1 MNTKNIT
8 VTDKPLLNTNLDTN
22 FLKLVA
28 IISMFIDHVGAAFFP
43 EYPVFRWLGRLAF
56 PIFCYCMTVGM
67 LYTSNIRRY
76 LGRLGLFAVISQPF
90 WILAFNPQDILGNLT
105 NWNIFFTLFISLLA
119 VWGFKE
125 KKWWLFILAFL
136 VISLWN
142 FDYSSTGI
150 LLMLVFYLCRKK
162 PSLGAVLY
170 VLLYLPAFFTA
181 SPGDPLSLTIGNYGS
196 GFEAGALLAFPLIFL
211 HTNTSL
217 RIPKWFFYAFYPAHL
232 ALIALVR
239 FLLGF

>member
-8 VTDKPLLNTNLDTN
+8 VTDNPLLNTNLDTN

-90 WILAFNPQDILGNLT
+90 WILAFWPYGVLKKKNGG
-105 NWNIFFTLFISLLA
+105 FSSLPS
-119 VWGFKE
+119 
-125 KKWWLFILAFL
+125 WLYLC
-136 VISLWN
+136 
-142 FDYSSTGI
+142 GI
-150 LLMLVFYLCRKK
+150 LIIPAQASFSCWFSISAGKNLLSA
-162 PSLGAVLY
+162 PSCMY
-170 VLLYLPAFFTA
+170 C
-181 SPGDPLSLTIGNYGS
+181 S
-196 GFEAGALLAFPLIFL
+196 IFRPF
-211 HTNTSL
+211 L
-217 RIPKWFFYAFYPAHL
+217 RHRREIL
-232 ALIALVR
+232 
-239 FLLGF
+239 

>member
-125 KKWWLFILAFL
+125 KKWC
-136 VISLWN
+136 
-142 FDYSSTGI
+142 

-181 SPGDPLSLTIGNYGS
+181 SPGDPLSLTIGNYGI
-196 GFEAGALLAFPLIFL
+196 GFEAGALLALPLIFL

>member
-43 EYPVFRWLGRLAF
+43 EYPIFRWLGRLAF

-150 LLMLVFYLCRKK
+150 LLMLVSISAGKNL
-162 PSLGAVLY
+162 PSEPSCMY
-170 VLLYLPAFFTA
+170 C
-181 SPGDPLSLTIGNYGS
+181 S
-196 GFEAGALLAFPLIFL
+196 IFRPF
-211 HTNTSL
+211 L
-217 RIPKWFFYAFYPAHL
+217 RHRREIL
-232 ALIALVR
+232 
-239 FLLGF
+239 

>member
-125 KKWWLFILAFL
+125 KNGGFSSLPSWLYLC
-136 VISLWN
+136 
-142 FDYSSTGI
+142 GI
-150 LLMLVFYLCRKK
+150 LIIPAQVSFLCWFSISAGKTFPRRRPVCTALSSGLFYGIAGRSSESDYRK
-162 PSLGAVLY
+162 
-170 VLLYLPAFFTA
+170 
-181 SPGDPLSLTIGNYGS
+181 
-196 GFEAGALLAFPLIFL
+196 
-211 HTNTSL
+211 L
-217 RIPKWFFYAFYPAHL
+217 RHRL
-232 ALIALVR
+232 
-239 FLLGF
+239 

>member
-150 LLMLVFYLCRKK
+150 LLMLVFYQKKTFPRRRPVCTALSSRLFYGIAGRSSESDYRK
-162 PSLGAVLY
+162 
-170 VLLYLPAFFTA
+170 
-181 SPGDPLSLTIGNYGS
+181 
-196 GFEAGALLAFPLIFL
+196 
-211 HTNTSL
+211 L
-217 RIPKWFFYAFYPAHL
+217 RHRL
-232 ALIALVR
+232 
-239 FLLGF
+239 

>member
-181 SPGDPLSLTIGNYGS
+181 
-196 GFEAGALLAFPLIFL
+196 
-211 HTNTSL
+211 
-217 RIPKWFFYAFYPAHL
+217 
-232 ALIALVR
+232 
-239 FLLGF
+239 

>member
-8 VTDKPLLNTNLDTN
+8 VTDNPLLNTNLDTN

-181 SPGDPLSLTIGNYGS
+181 SALKQEPSLP
-196 GFEAGALLAFPLIFL
+196 FP
-211 HTNTSL
+211 
-217 RIPKWFFYAFYPAHL
+217 
-232 ALIALVR
+232 
-239 FLLGF
+239 

>member
-43 EYPVFRWLGRLAF
+43 EYPIFRWLGRLAF

-170 VLLYLPAFFTA
+170 VLLYLPGLF
-181 SPGDPLSLTIGNYGS
+181 YGI
-196 GFEAGALLAFPLIFL
+196 AGR
-211 HTNTSL
+211 SSESDYRKL
-217 RIPKWFFYAFYPAHL
+217 RHRL
-232 ALIALVR
+232 
-239 FLLGF
+239 